1 VGHVGAT
8 ANGQMHPLA
17 VRRGASA
24 SLLFANADERPRRV
38 SLRELADL
46 GSTADLVVLSGCSTP
61 VGGPQDYGIAPTAAL
76 AGASAVSASLWPVD
90 DRATQLFLTTLYD
103 VIAEAAD
110 AGCMLRTEMFTGAR
124 HGSGGS
130 LLV

>member
-1 VGHVGAT
+1 
-8 ANGQMHPLA
+8 M
-17 VRRGASA
+17 
-24 SLLFANADERPRRV
+24 FANADERPRRV

-46 GSTADLVVLSGCSTP
+46 GSTADLVVLSGGSTA
-61 VGGPQDYGIAPTAAL
+61 VGGPQDGEGLYGIAPTAAL

-103 VIAEAAD
+103 VTAEAAE
-110 AGCMLRTEMFTGAR
+110 AGCMLKTDMFTGAP

>member
-1 VGHVGAT
+1 
-8 ANGQMHPLA
+8 M
-17 VRRGASA
+17 
-24 SLLFANADERPRRV
+24 FANADERPRRV

-46 GSTADLVVLSGCSTP
+46 GWAADLVVLSGCTTP
-61 VGGPQDYGIAPTAAL
+61 VGGPQDGEGLYGIAPTAAL
-76 AGASAVSASLWPVD
+76 AGASAVNASLWPVD
-90 DRATQLFLTTLYD
+90 DRATQLSLTTLYD

-110 AGCMLRTEMFTGAR
+110 AGSMLRAEMFTGAR

>member
-8 ANGQMHPLA
+8 ANGQMNPLA

-61 VGGPQDYGIAPTAAL
+61 VAAL
-76 AGASAVSASLWPVD
+76 EPGSYLRHW
-90 DRATQLFLTTLYD
+90 R
-103 VIAEAAD
+103 AAD
-110 AGCMLRTEMFTGAR
+110 PRL
-124 HGSGGS
+124 
-130 LLV
+130 